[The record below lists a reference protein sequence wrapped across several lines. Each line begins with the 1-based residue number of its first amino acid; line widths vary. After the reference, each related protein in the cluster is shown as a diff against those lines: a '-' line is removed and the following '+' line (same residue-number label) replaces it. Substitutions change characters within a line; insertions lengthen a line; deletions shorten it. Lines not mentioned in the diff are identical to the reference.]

1 MKGRKGISTTRNMT
15 TPKSVRLLLTVVI
28 ALSIVGIAAL
38 FAPALSNRFVYDD
51 FCTAASVQSQ
61 SFGQYILH
69 EYAGW
74 TGRFSYIIVSG
85 LAALAGPRFAALL
98 PFLLVLA
105 WFGALVWCV
114 LPVLKRLSVEPAF
127 LYAAALNSFLLTVLF
142 HSLPNF
148 FESVIW
154 ETGAINYTLP
164 LVFFTVVVG
173 LFLRAW
179 FNEQRVPLLP
189 VLLLVL
195 ISGGFSEV
203 FGLIQIVLFACLC
216 VFLFLNKTQGTK
228 RQFSF
233 SVFAAFITAV
243 LVFLV
248 VYAAPGNAVRQAA
261 SSHPEP
267 AAFAQL
273 PWLILRATLVEFYS
287 YLIHARFWILP
298 HFFLPF
304 AFGFSWNALSQTPE
318 KSSQENPKKL
328 FRAILWIGLS
338 TFGLAVV
345 AAFPSAYIQ
354 WDAPVARSMI
364 LFFAFF
370 IPAAGICSYFLGRMV
385 AAAKNKKNP
394 TKCFDIQAKALLTL
408 AILLF
413 TAGVGASAVTSIQLL
428 PIQQEYARDW
438 DARDEELRALK
449 EQGELHAQIPALS
462 NAYGYSDLD
471 ENSNHWVNR
480 CAARYYGFE
489 TLERKN

>member
-1 MKGRKGISTTRNMT
+1 MSRNNT
-15 TPKSVRLLLTVVI
+15 VQVLLLI
-28 ALSIVGIAAL
+28 ILGLSLIGIAAL
-38 FAPALSNRFVYDD
+38 FAPALYNRFIYDD

-69 EYAGW
+69 EYTGW
-74 TGRFSYIIVSG
+74 TGRFSYIIITG

-114 LPVLKRLSVEPAF
+114 LPVLKHLSVEPAL
-127 LYAAALNSFLLTVLF
+127 LYAASLSSFLLTVLF

-164 LVFFTVVVG
+164 LVFFTVVVE

-203 FGLIQIVLFACLC
+203 FGLIQVVLFACLC

-273 PWLILRATLVEFYS
+273 PWFVLRATLVEFYS

-318 KSSQENPKKL
+318 KTSQENPKKL
-328 FRAILWIGLS
+328 FHAILWIGLS

-370 IPAAGICSYFLGRMV
+370 VPAAGVCSFFLGRTL
-385 AAAKNKKNP
+385 AAAQYKKIP
-394 TKCFDIQAKALLTL
+394 TQRFDIQVKALLTL

-413 TAGVGASAVTSIQLL
+413 AAGIVASAVTSIQLL
-428 PIQQEYARDW
+428 PVQQEYARDW

-462 NAYGYSDLD
+462 NAYGYSDLNED
-471 ENSNHWVNR
+471 PKNWVNR
-480 CAARYYGFE
+480 CTARYYGFE
-489 TLERKN
+489 TIERTN

>member
-1 MKGRKGISTTRNMT
+1 MT

>member
-1 MKGRKGISTTRNMT
+1 MT
-15 TPKSVRLLLTVVI
+15 APKSVRLLLTVVI

-69 EYAGW
+69 EYTGW

-85 LAALAGPRFAALL
+85 LAALAGPRFAAVL
-98 PFLLVLA
+98 PLLLVIA
-105 WFGALVWCV
+105 WYSALVWCV
-114 LPVLKRLSVEPAF
+114 LPLFRHIKADPPL
-127 LYAAALNSFLLTVLF
+127 LYAAALSGFFLTILF
-142 HSLPNF
+142 HSVPNF
-148 FESVIW
+148 FESVLW
-154 ETGAINYTLP
+154 ETGAITYTLP

-233 SVFAAFITAV
+233 GVFAAFITAV

-261 SSHPEP
+261 ENHPEP
-267 AAFAQL
+267 APIVLL
-273 PWLILRATLVEFYS
+273 PRIVLRATLVEFYS

-318 KSSQENPKKL
+318 KASQENPKKL
-328 FRAILWIGLS
+328 FRAILWIGLFI
-338 TFGLAVV
+338 FGLAVV

-370 IPAAGICSYFLGRMV
+370 IPAAGVCSYFLGRML
-385 AAAKNKKNP
+385 AIAQYKKIP
-394 TKCFDIQAKALLTL
+394 TQRFDIQAKALLTL

-413 TAGVGASAVTSIQLL
+413 TAGIVASAVTSIQLL
-428 PIQQEYARDW
+428 PVQQEYAQAW
-438 DARDEELRALK
+438 DARDQELRTLK

-462 NAYGYSDLD
+462 NAYGYADLD

-480 CAARYYGFE
+480 CTARYYGFE
-489 TLERKN
+489 TLERTN

>member
-1 MKGRKGISTTRNMT
+1 MSRNNT
-15 TPKSVRLLLTVVI
+15 VRVLLLI
-28 ALSIVGIAAL
+28 ILGLSLIGIAAL
-38 FAPALSNRFVYDD
+38 FAPALYNRFVYDD

-69 EYAGW
+69 EYTGW
-74 TGRFSYIIVSG
+74 TGRFSYIIITG

-114 LPVLKRLSVEPAF
+114 LPVLKRLSVKPAF
-127 LYAAALNSFLLTVLF
+127 LYAAALSGFTLTVLF

-233 SVFAAFITAV
+233 GVFAAFITAV

-304 AFGFSWNALSQTPE
+304 ASGFSWNALTQTPE
-318 KSSQENPKKL
+318 KTSQENPKKL

-370 IPAAGICSYFLGRMV
+370 IPAAGVCSFFLGRTL
-385 AAAKNKKNP
+385 AAAKNKKIP
-394 TKCFDIQAKALLTL
+394 TQRFDIQAKALLTL

-413 TAGVGASAVTSIQLL
+413 AAGIVASALKSIQFL
-428 PIQQEYARDW
+428 PVQQEYAQAW

-462 NAYGYSDLD
+462 NAYGYSDLNED
-471 ENSNHWVNR
+471 PKNWVNR
-480 CAARYYGFE
+480 CTARYYGFE
-489 TLERKN
+489 TIERTN